1 MQETQ
6 VPFFGGEDPLEKEM
20 ATRSSILA
28 WRIPWMEE
36 SGGLQFIGFQRVG
49 HDIHYTTL
57 YVHTYTYLCFIS
69 LVFCFQTWV
78 FPFLL
83 KIYFIIVDL
92 QCCAYFCKV
101 IQLYMCIHS
110 ASGVLK
116 PKAIYKFYT
125 SVIIAFHEMR
135 GSDIFI
141 WQVVNSVRQNQII
154 SLELA
159 AGREPCYLQ
168 EEKKPPTFIKL
179 PHKYPLPFYYAFVT
193 WL

>member
-1 MQETQ
+1 MCFPAIQKNIHQCIDPKDIPYIRTFLVAQTVKNLPAMQETQ

-28 WRIPWMEE
+28 WRIPWMKE

-125 SVIIAFHEMR
+125 SVIIAFHER
-135 GSDIFI
+135 SQGPCRLGTGESGL
-141 WQVVNSVRQNQII
+141 VV
-154 SLELA
+154 
-159 AGREPCYLQ
+159 G
-168 EEKKPPTFIKL
+168 
-179 PHKYPLPFYYAFVT
+179 
-193 WL
+193 